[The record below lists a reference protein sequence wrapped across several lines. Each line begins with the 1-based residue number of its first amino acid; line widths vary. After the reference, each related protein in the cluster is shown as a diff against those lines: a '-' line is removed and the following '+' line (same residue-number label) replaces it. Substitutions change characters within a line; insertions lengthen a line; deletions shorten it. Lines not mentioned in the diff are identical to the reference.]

1 MGDSRNRFHRGGH
14 HRRLS
19 NIKETGLREIQ
30 QVERTGKLAGLPH
43 TAVLV
48 IYCTRTSSQGNWSR
62 VETSLGFTF

>member
-1 MGDSRNRFHRGGH
+1 MGDSRNRFHRGSH
-14 HRRLS
+14 HRGSS

-48 IYCTRTSSQGNWSR
+48 IYCTRTSRQGNWSI
-62 VETSLGFTF
+62 VEMSLGSTL